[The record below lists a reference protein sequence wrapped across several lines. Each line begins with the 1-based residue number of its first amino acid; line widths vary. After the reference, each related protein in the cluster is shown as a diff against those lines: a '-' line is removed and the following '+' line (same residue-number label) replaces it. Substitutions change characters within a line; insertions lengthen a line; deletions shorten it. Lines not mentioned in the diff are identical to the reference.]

1 MRSTSWLLTSVAAC
15 LLGLAGIVAAQQP
28 KQDATPGDKARAKG
42 DAVPSTKSGAATGDR
57 EVEQPLSAEEREAAA
72 LQFAAEH
79 HAELASLL
87 EQLKSSNP
95 KGYRTALQELST
107 QSERLTR
114 LKTRMPERY
123 DGELAFWKLNSR
135 IRLLAARSVMSDN
148 DASRAELRALL
159 LERNDL
165 RLSLAR
171 EDRQRQAAR
180 LEKLDVTIRQ
190 MEENREQSADTEL
203 ERLLNTAR
211 NRVKTVRPRPSKEA
225 VSPRAN
231 EAQPK
236 KSKPAADRPKSD

>member
-1 MRSTSWLLTSVAAC
+1 MRSTSWRLTGAAVC

-28 KQDATPGDKARAKG
+28 KQTAAPGEAGRAKNPASPVG
-42 DAVPSTKSGAATGDR
+42 KAAAEERGAEPTAS
-57 EVEQPLSAEEREAAA
+57 PEEREAAA

-79 HAELASLL
+79 HPELASLL

-123 DGELAFWKLNSR
+123 EGELAIWRLNSR
-135 IRLLAARSVMSDN
+135 IRLLTARSAMSDS
-148 DASRAELRALL
+148 DSHREELRRLI

-165 RLSLAR
+165 RLALAR
-171 EDRQRQAAR
+171 EDRERQAAR

-190 MEENREQSADTEL
+190 MEENREQAADSEL

-225 VSPRAN
+225 VSPAG
-231 EAQPK
+231 ESKPK
-236 KSKPAADRPKSD
+236 TSKPAVEKPKSK